1 MYEGVIGSLGEN
13 NRPEIKYQLLHSA
26 MDILKE
32 NAQRSTTAKLDRPF
46 EVLRLVSDLWESKNE
61 KYREVARRFLVQF
74 TDCK

>member
-26 MDILKE
+26 MDVLGK
-32 NAQRSTTAKLDRPF
+32 NAQRSTTAKLDRSF
-46 EVLRLVSDLWESKNE
+46 DVLRLVSDLWESDNE
-61 KYREVARRFLVQF
+61 KYREVARRFLLQF